1 MNKRGKGLISIMNRK
16 QEILIWATLIIIQIM
31 IIFPPVRRLEQ
42 APEGV
47 EEPPEISVVTGW
59 VPDYGIIVRDYKHI
73 WYVALAVQTGIVA
86 AISLILVPFLREKE
100 PEEEDQ

>member
-1 MNKRGKGLISIMNRK
+1 MNRK
-16 QEILIWATLIIIQIM
+16 QEIVIWAGLIIIQLM

-59 VPDYGIIVRDYKHI
+59 VPGYGIIVRDYKHI
-73 WYVALAVQTGIVA
+73 RYGMLAVQIVIVA
-86 AISLILVPFLREKE
+86 AISVILIPILREKE
-100 PEEEDQ
+100 PEEEGH

>member
-1 MNKRGKGLISIMNRK
+1 MNRK
-16 QEILIWATLIIIQIM
+16 QEIVIWAALIIIQLM

-59 VPDYGIIVRDYKHI
+59 APGYGIIVRDYKHI
-73 WYVALAVQTGIVA
+73 RYGMLAVQIFIVA
-86 AISLILVPFLREKE
+86 AASAGLIFILREKE
-100 PEEEDQ
+100 PEE